1 MNYSTTQSTNL
12 VAIVGVIVMVL
23 NHYNINIASE
33 EVSALLGAGI
43 TIFAIIT
50 NFVNRYKKGDLTAL
64 GKRR

>member
-33 EVSALLGAGI
+33 EVSAVIGAGI
-43 TIFAIIT
+43 TIVGILANWYHRFS
-50 NFVNRYKKGDLTAL
+50 KGDVTAL
-64 GKRR
+64 GKRL